1 MEDEENLKKI
11 TKLLEQ
17 GCTMLATHHSCG
29 APLFR
34 CKGQVICPICSS
46 PQEGNV
52 EAGKIL
58 SASDAG
64 QEFVTL
70 SLSSKAE
77 KKESHENALG
87 SIPKQIDNIEEIG
100 RTKNALRV
108 ALMHKLKDLQKR
120 MEEEEDLDRLSRLLQ
135 CMEGILKILKIL
147 E

>member
-1 MEDEENLKKI
+1 MEDEEKLKKI

-46 PQEGNV
+46 SQEDNA
-52 EAGKIL
+52 EARKI
-58 SASDAG
+58 ASVSDVG

-70 SLSSKAE
+70 DLSSNAE

>member
-46 PQEGNV
+46 QQEGNV
-52 EAGKIL
+52 EAEKIS
-58 SASDAG
+58 SASEGG
-64 QEFVTL
+64 QEFVIP
-70 SLSSKAE
+70 SLSSNAEKAE
-77 KKESHENALG
+77 LHVKALG
-87 SIPKQIDNIEEIG
+87 SIPKQIEKIEDIG

-108 ALMHKLKDLQKR
+108 ALMHKLNDLQKS
-120 MEEEEDLDRLSRLLQ
+120 MEEEEDLDRLSKLLE
-135 CMEGILKILKIL
+135 CMERILKTLKIL